1 MRSGELRPELSRHTD
16 MDWRDGQHH
25 YRYSGI
31 IIIIIIIKSAAGQF
45 LGINLNMKS
54 HYLNKVLT
62 LNKHSDNHL

>member
-1 MRSGELRPELSRHTD
+1 MRSGELRPELSHHTD

-25 YRYSGI
+25 YRYSG
-31 IIIIIIIKSAAGQF
+31 IIIKSAAGQF